1 MSADSIFSE
10 MRGIIVCVCICVRKV
25 QSLRKSILRLE
36 SKRAQV
42 RSLLLLGRSYVDAV
56 DFATSYAGRR
66 LCVGLV
72 SVVVIH
78 RLGCCQSALRIGRV
92 HCNGCYHQ
100 KTVYHKHT
108 LTRETHAVVTHAHM
122 WSGKR
127 ACTHIQSD
135 RRNKSV

>member
-1 MSADSIFSE
+1 MRSERTFYFSE

-36 SKRAQV
+36 TKRAQV

-72 SVVVIH
+72 SVVVTH
-78 RLGCCQSALRIGRV
+78 QLGCCQSALRIGRV
-92 HCNGCYHQ
+92 HCNGCFHQ
-100 KTVYHKHT
+100 KYMESQAHIHARD
-108 LTRETHAVVTHAHM
+108 TR
-122 WSGKR
+122 SGH
-127 ACTHIQSD
+127 ACTHVE
-135 RRNKSV
+135 REACLHTYSVGQTE